1 MGYAASMA
9 WVLLVVVAAFSA
21 LIFRSASHWVY
32 YEADNE
38 ERA

>member
-9 WVLLVVVAAFSA
+9 WVLLLVVAACTA
-21 LIFRSASHWVY
+21 LIFRSSSHWVY

-38 ERA
+38 DRA